1 MDDAEYMIILARWLS
16 KRALIRSNQS
26 RLVGIDYGAGLL
38 SHFTLEGGVFSHAI
52 ESVTP
57 DAICA
62 QAFSVAARN
71 ACASLAAAAVR
82 HADRSW
88 NAIQTSH
95 RYRLVPI
102 VEYTTTISTNTTNTI
117 ARITVLFMS
126 VSRRLVM

>member
-1 MDDAEYMIILARWLS
+1 M
-16 KRALIRSNQS
+16 
-26 RLVGIDYGAGLL
+26 
-38 SHFTLEGGVFSHAI
+38 FSQAI

-102 VEYTTTISTNTTNTI
+102 VEYTTTISTNTTNAI
-117 ARITVLFMS
+117 ARITVLLMERQSPACS
-126 VSRRLVM
+126 VSVAAEVKKFPMRRNFM